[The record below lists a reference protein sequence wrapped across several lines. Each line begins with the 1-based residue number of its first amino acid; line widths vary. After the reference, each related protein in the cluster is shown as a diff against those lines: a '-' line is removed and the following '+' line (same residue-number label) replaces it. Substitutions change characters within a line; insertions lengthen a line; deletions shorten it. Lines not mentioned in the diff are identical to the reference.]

1 MFIRTW
7 CVKCNCA
14 VVLECEE
21 NEEGHHKTEQTHG
34 LGESKAEDGVGEELL
49 FEDWM
54 TSIAHHQASKHR
66 PNTCS

>member
-34 LGESKAEDGVGEELL
+34 LGESKAEDGIGEELL
-49 FEDWM
+49 FERRV
-54 TSIAHHQASKHR
+54 ACVANYKASK
-66 PNTCS
+66 N